1 MYPEGLT
8 MALRKF
14 LSLISRTFDA
24 WMDDEA
30 PRLSASL
37 AFYTIL
43 SLAPLVVLVPQ
54 IIDSL
59 FGDTGSQ
66 GRIID
71 QAASLIG
78 PQGADAIRQM
88 MDSARTPESHGLAPV
103 MSLITLLFGAS
114 GVFVELRSAM
124 NKIWDVTPKQHDG
137 IVGLVKERFF
147 SFTIVL
153 AAGFLLLISLVVS
166 AVLSALSAY
175 VAATVPTGR
184 LLVGVVDFIVSFTGI
199 SILFALIFKFLP
211 ETDLAW
217 KDVRLGAV
225 VTALLFT
232 LGKLLIGAYLG
243 NAGVGEAYGGGG
255 SMIVVLVWVYY
266 SSMIFLFGAELTRVI
281 ARPTRARS
289 AGANR

>member
-1 MYPEGLT
+1 M
-8 MALRKF
+8 MALRKV

-54 IIDSL
+54 IVDSV

-66 GRIID
+66 GQIVD

-78 PQGADAIRQM
+78 PEGADAIRQM
-88 MDSARTPESHGLAPV
+88 MESARTPGSRGFASI

-137 IVGLVKERFF
+137 LVGLVKERFF
-147 SFTIVL
+147 SFTLVL
-153 AAGFLLLISLVVS
+153 AAGFLLLISLIVS
-166 AVLSALSAY
+166 AVLSALSTYIAS
-175 VAATVPTGR
+175 VVPMGNVV
-184 LLVGVVDFIVSFTGI
+184 VGAVDFAVSFTGI

-211 ETDLAW
+211 ETDLRW
-217 KDVRLGAV
+217 RDVRLGAV
-225 VTALLFT
+225 ATAFLFT
-232 LGKLLIGAYLG
+232 AGKLLIGAYLG
-243 NAGVGEAYGGGG
+243 NAGVGEDYGNSG

-281 ARPTRARS
+281 ARPARARS
-289 AGANR
+289 ASINR

>member
-1 MYPEGLT
+1 

-78 PQGADAIRQM
+78 PEGADAIRQM
-88 MDSARTPESHGLAPV
+88 ADSARTPESHGLASV

-137 IVGLVKERFF
+137 IVRLVKERFF
-147 SFTIVL
+147 SFAIVL
-153 AAGFLLLISLVVS
+153 AAGFLLLISLTVS

-175 VAATVPTGR
+175 VAVSYTHLTLPT
-184 LLVGVVDFIVSFTGI
+184 
-199 SILFALIFKFLP
+199 
-211 ETDLAW
+211 
-217 KDVRLGAV
+217 
-225 VTALLFT
+225 
-232 LGKLLIGAYLG
+232 
-243 NAGVGEAYGGGG
+243 
-255 SMIVVLVWVYY
+255 
-266 SSMIFLFGAELTRVI
+266 
-281 ARPTRARS
+281 
-289 AGANR
+289 NREV